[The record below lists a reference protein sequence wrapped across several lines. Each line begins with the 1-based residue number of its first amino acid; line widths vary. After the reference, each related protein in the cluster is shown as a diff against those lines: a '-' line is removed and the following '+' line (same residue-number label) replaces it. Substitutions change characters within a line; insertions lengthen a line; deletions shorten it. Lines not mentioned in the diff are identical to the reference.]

1 MAMENTVDEEQLCQ
15 FVGALRQH
23 TTFDLSD
30 YSERSLRRRIAKLLD
45 DEHIPL
51 STLLQRIAL
60 DPCYGERV
68 MNRITVN
75 TSELFRDPPVWITL
89 RRSIY
94 PSFRTHSQINVWH
107 AGCSMGQEVYS
118 DMMLLN
124 ELGLLEHARICA
136 SDINSDILGQ
146 AALGCYRYRFNL
158 SYLDNFDRVINTNP
172 LNYEEKPEVPYSK
185 YFTIDKERDEIRMHD
200 FLRQK
205 IRFRRNDLVRCANPF
220 FMKFDIIFC
229 RNVVIYFNNQLQNRI
244 FEMFYQNLYPGGVL
258 VLGLHESIVG
268 LMAERYS
275 RMAQVYVRRD
285 SQDC

>member
-1 MAMENTVDEEQLCQ
+1 M
-15 FVGALRQH
+15 
-23 TTFDLSD
+23 
-30 YSERSLRRRIAKLLD
+30 
-45 DEHIPL
+45 
-51 STLLQRIAL
+51 
-60 DPCYGERV
+60 
-68 MNRITVN
+68 
-75 TSELFRDPPVWITL
+75 
-89 RRSIY
+89 
-94 PSFRTHSQINVWH
+94 
-107 AGCSMGQEVYS
+107 
-118 DMMLLN
+118 
-124 ELGLLEHARICA
+124 
-136 SDINSDILGQ
+136 
-146 AALGCYRYRFNL
+146 GCYRYRFNL